1 MSQQFHAKLP
11 NNNRHITKS
20 GSIHGDAPTRG
31 PLTPLSEEDRR
42 KAASLD
48 LKINQQSTIWLPY
61 GGQKFHEV
69 FQWKQGRYA
78 DLPMSKISEM
88 MKSNTLDNAP
98 TRSLLSVVNGI
109 LDESFERKNG
119 EIPHRVTC
127 LLRKVVQEIERRI
140 STQADHLRTQNN
152 LFKIREERYQSRI
165 RVLQVLAAESDEQAK
180 PVTNHPQQTKTENS
194 KVVEKQKVENSKVE
208 EKRKVENFEVVEKR
222 EVDNSKVVEK
232 QKVENSKVEEK
243 REVENSKVVEKQK
256 VENSKVEEKQ
266 KVENSQV
273 EEKRE
278 VENSKV
284 VEKQK
289 VENSEVV
296 ENQKV
301 ENSKVVEK
309 QKVENSEVVENQ
321 KVENSKVEEKP
332 KLRR

>member
-180 PVTNHPQQTKTENS
+180 TENS